1 MGKRIFTLLIFISLL
16 SANSYSQQTEKW
28 TLENCIAFALGENTS
43 IQNQKLNIESREL
56 DFNRSKLDRLPNL
69 NGSIGW
75 FLNFGRSIDP
85 TTNVFTTRNT
95 NTSTF
100 NLNSNVTLFAAGQIN
115 NTIKK
120 NALDV
125 EASKKDLEYADLQVK
140 SSITNSYL
148 RVLLAKSSLQ
158 VAQEQL
164 EISEFQLENTKK
176 LAEAGRLPEGNVL
189 EFEAQ
194 VAQTQLIV
202 TQAENELSL
211 SLIALQQAMNKF
223 PTLDFDIIEPN
234 IQVNEN
240 LIDRYESP
248 DILYQKLL
256 DSHPDILAQMLRVES
271 ADKSILISRSA
282 QYPSLTLSGALNS
295 SRSSARS
302 KFNPIF
308 GGFDTIGT
316 VLPSGDPVLSN
327 NPSVSLEEINYPYMN
342 QLGDNFYQNVGVTL
356 RIPIFNRGQ
365 VNNNIGQAEIIR
377 KQADILLT
385 DRKYKLRNDV
395 YNAYYYALT
404 AGKKYV
410 ASRNSA
416 IANRKSFEYIQKKYE
431 QGLIQPLEFNTAQ
444 NNLLIAEA
452 NLIKAKYDYLL
463 GIKLLDILL
472 GRPITLE

>member
-1 MGKRIFTLLIFISLL
+1 
-16 SANSYSQQTEKW
+16 
-28 TLENCIAFALGENTS
+28 
-43 IQNQKLNIESREL
+43 
-56 DFNRSKLDRLPNL
+56 
-69 NGSIGW
+69 
-75 FLNFGRSIDP
+75 
-85 TTNVFTTRNT
+85 
-95 NTSTF
+95 
-100 NLNSNVTLFAAGQIN
+100 
-115 NTIKK
+115 
-120 NALDV
+120 
-125 EASKKDLEYADLQVK
+125 
-140 SSITNSYL
+140 
-148 RVLLAKSSLQ
+148 
-158 VAQEQL
+158 
-164 EISEFQLENTKK
+164 
-176 LAEAGRLPEGNVL
+176 L

-194 VAQTQLIV
+194 VAQTQLTV
-202 TQAENELSL
+202 TQTENELSL
-211 SLIALQQAMNKF
+211 SLIALQQAMNMD
-223 PTLDFDIIEPN
+223 PTPDFDIIEPN

-240 LIDRYESP
+240 LIDNYDSP

-256 DSHPDILAQMLRVES
+256 DIHPDIVAQMLRVES
-271 ADKSILISRSA
+271 ADKSILISKSA
-282 QYPSLTLSGALNS
+282 QYPSLTLSGGVATN
-295 SRSSARS
+295 RSSARS
-302 KFNPIF
+302 RFNPIF

-316 VLPSGDPVLSN
+316 VAPSGDPVLSN
-327 NPSVSLEEINYPYMN
+327 RPSVSLEEINYPYMD
-342 QLGDNFYQNVGVTL
+342 QLNDNFYQNVGITL

-385 DRKYKLRNDV
+385 DRKNKLRNDV

-452 NLIKAKYDYLL
+452 NLIRSKYDYLL